1 MTDFPPASQSSKTRF
16 IVFGS
21 VLVAAALIAT
31 SVVYSLLNGQEQ
43 QESQLGAYAFAII
56 VCWLSATIALVITA
70 VTADGPNAVSGLF
83 LAIGARTGIPLA
95 LGFVASNVGPFS
107 GTDVFGLVL
116 VHYLV
121 GLFVETFV
129 SVKMISQNSM
139 KATVS

>member
-1 MTDFPPASQSSKTRF
+1 MTDIPPASQSCKTRF

-21 VLVAAALIAT
+21 GLVAAALIAT
-31 SVVYSLLNGQEQ
+31 SVVYSLLNGQEGLL
-43 QESQLGAYAFAII
+43 EAFAFAII

-70 VTADGPNAVSGLF
+70 ITADGPNAVSGLF
-83 LAIGARTGIPLA
+83 LAIGARTGIPLV
-95 LGFVASNVGPFS
+95 LGFVASNIGPFS
-107 GTDVFGLVL
+107 GTDIFGLVL

-129 SVKMISQNSM
+129 SVKMVSQNSM